1 MVSVKMI
8 KPTLKL
14 TDFKFLVLQTN
25 YTSRLTHLDK
35 YFMKEHEW
43 AYDCFDEDEPEDEAM
58 PMIVAIRDK
67 LWGSDDDENTGVKV
81 YDKERLNQFE
91 NIVGIPNDSFEKCKQ
106 LDGTIIFTSTNKD
119 ENLSLSDLGHILEMI
134 GTSGEHS
141 YCAHL
146 SSASLLGLK
155 IYGETNDVLL
165 AEFDTSSG

>member
-8 KPTLKL
+8 EPTIYL
-14 TDFKFLVLQTN
+14 DEFKFLVLKTN
-25 YTSRLTHLDK
+25 YTSRLTYLDK
-35 YFMKEHEW
+35 YFMMNHDW
-43 AYDCFDEDEPEDEAM
+43 AYECFDEDDPESESI

-67 LWGSDDDENTGVKV
+67 LWGSDDEGTSVKV

-91 NIVGIPNDSFEKCKQ
+91 NIVGIPNNSFENCKE
-106 LDGTIIFTSTNKD
+106 LDGTIVFTSTNKD
-119 ENLSLSDLGHILEMI
+119 ENLSFSDLGHILEMI

-146 SSASLLGLK
+146 SSASLLGMK
-155 IYGETNDVLL
+155 IYGETNDVLI